1 MSNYQQLLTNFET
14 LGLHKTKEY
23 FPNYLEVVNKKT
35 IPFTEALLELTQSEI
50 IYRAENKVKRAIEK
64 ARFPKHNRLSDF
76 DFGFQPSINRK
87 EVLDLGHMS
96 FVNKHENIIF
106 IGNPGVGK
114 SHLATGIGIKAC
126 EQGIRTLFIN
136 CQELTQ
142 KLQTAYE
149 KGTIERVM
157 KRYIHYDL
165 LIIDEVGYLPIQKN
179 EAHLLFQLINARYE
193 LHSTIFTTNTP
204 LSGWS
209 EFFKNPS
216 ITAAILDRLV
226 HHSHIIRITGK
237 SYRLKNHGLTQ
248 NN

>member
-1 MSNYQQLLTNFET
+1 MSNYQQLLTNFEL
-14 LGLHKTKEY
+14 LGLHKMKEY

-35 IPFTEALLELTQSEI
+35 IPFTEALLELTHNEI
-50 IYRAENKVKRAIEK
+50 DFRAETKIKRAIEK
-64 ARFPKHNRLSDF
+64 SRFPKLSRLNEF
-76 DFGFQPSINRK
+76 EFGFQPSINKK
-87 EVLDLGHMS
+87 EVLDLAHMS
-96 FVNKHENIIF
+96 FLSKHENIIF

-114 SHLATGIGIKAC
+114 SHLATGIGIEAC
-126 EQGIRTLFIN
+126 QQGVRTLFIN
-136 CQELTQ
+136 CQELLQ

-157 KRYIHYDL
+157 KRYTHYDL
-165 LIIDEVGYLPIQKN
+165 LIIDEIGYLPIQKN

-204 LSGWS
+204 LSGWG
-209 EFFKNPS
+209 EVFKNPTV
-216 ITAAILDRLV
+216 TAAILDRLV

-248 NN
+248 TN